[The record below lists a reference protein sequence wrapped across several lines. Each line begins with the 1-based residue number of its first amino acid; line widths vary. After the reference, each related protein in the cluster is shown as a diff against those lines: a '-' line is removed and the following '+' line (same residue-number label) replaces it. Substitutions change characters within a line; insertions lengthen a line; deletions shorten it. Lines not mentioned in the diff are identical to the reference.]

1 MFAFQHS
8 KVEFLGG
15 DKPVEDL
22 KPFDDGS
29 VEAYRAALQDLV
41 AAIGVADSLGKCLKD
56 YEPSK

>member
-1 MFAFQHS
+1 M
-8 KVEFLGG
+8 EFLGG
-15 DKPVEDL
+15 DKPVQDL

>member
-1 MFAFQHS
+1 M
-8 KVEFLGG
+8 EFLGG